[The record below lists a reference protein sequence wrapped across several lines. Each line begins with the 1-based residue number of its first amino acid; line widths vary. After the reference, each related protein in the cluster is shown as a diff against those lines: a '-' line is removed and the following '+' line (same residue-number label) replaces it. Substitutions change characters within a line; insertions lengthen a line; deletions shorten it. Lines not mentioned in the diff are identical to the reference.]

1 MSLYTKMKGN
11 VTYTIIGNPTI
22 ENSIA
27 SNFSLTNY
35 CKLNTTFTPG
45 IKPWK
50 IQIKIKFDYPGIGV
64 DKSMALFNETRGDYR
79 SPKLEIRAYTTTT
92 IRFKFNASANGSGW
106 NISGNNGWK
115 VINYDYSKWYYFTC
129 EFTGTQYLIKY
140 RSEIDTNFT
149 TILIV
154 NNSNPIYQANDFTG
168 ISIGADIS
176 SGEQF
181 VSYFT
186 GSIDL
191 NETYIN
197 INRLAWFGDSFSRV
211 KVRTGLTKYTVVG
224 SPTIENGIA
233 SNFSNNN
240 YLELHNFDPSK
251 PFELRAKI
259 NTTQIGQRQVIYG
272 VGTAGV
278 LRFLIFTN
286 GKIEMDLGTS
296 TSSFNICT
304 LQSSITLSIN
314 TDYWVS
320 LVFTGNKYIMSYSTD
335 GDTFTELGSVNS
347 TLLINNGNAFTVR
360 IGIGVVSSTT
370 TFFKGSI
377 DLNASYIKT
386 NNGYFFRG
394 SHQNINFWKIRD
406 SHKDSWYKIVDGKL
420 ISANENIYLESTG
433 TQWIDTGIKA
443 NQNTILKCKVATIG
457 SGNQS
462 FFGLVD
468 NSNIY
473 GIGQQASGSLLFAQY
488 YGSGSYR
495 ITAMAGNDG
504 IARKFEFIKNEFYI
518 DGVLIGSKTYK
529 TFTTTNTIKLFTL
542 EPTRTLGKDKGYY
555 FEIYDDTVLIR
566 KFVPVPTGLKIGDF
580 IIPSNGMFDIV
591 NQQFYENQGTGD
603 FIINKD

>member
-22 ENSIA
+22 TDGVVSD
-27 SNFSLTNY
+27 FSSSDYL
-35 CKLNTTFTPG
+35 KLSKTYTQIINILEFV
-45 IKPWK
+45 
-50 IQIKIKFDYPGIGV
+50 IKINITPTTITNNACV
-64 DKSMALFNETRGDYR
+64 LALNGTNNLRVYVNPSKNLMLLFYDINNTQRYLSAGTVSAGYYKYILGYNI
-79 SPKLEIRAYTTTT
+79 SPKVYYS
-92 IRFKFNASANGSGW
+92 NDG
-106 NISGNNGWK
+106 
-115 VINYDYSKWYYFTC
+115 INWTLK
-129 EFTGTQYLIKY
+129 
-140 RSEIDTNFT
+140 
-149 TILIV
+149 
-154 NNSNPIYQANDFTG
+154 NSTSYKPRL
-168 ISIGADIS
+168 ISITDSFIGYS
-176 SGEQF
+176 SSTYN
-181 VSYFT
+181 VYD

-370 TFFKGSI
+370 TFFNGSI

-542 EPTRTLGKDKGYY
+542 EPSGTLGKDKGYY
-555 FEIYDDTVLIR
+555 FEIYDDTVLIC